1 MADNL
6 FGKPVTD
13 ATVKFYYPHKKVIT
27 AKDRAQVAFQLKEAD
42 EKSVN
47 ADKYVENLKE
57 RYGNGIATL
66 VTIYNATGG
75 TLVRYKD
82 YDFHGHIG
90 EVPYPNEIQNG
101 QWAAFLHVHT
111 AWTLRGS
118 SAAIVYSGSN
128 NAGDKVAWL
137 NAWSNPHHGTNY
149 AYTEVRPTS
158 HYDTG
163 GVWDAVESLFK
174 TDNFSDNS
182 NGGYTIAS
190 IGQNSPYKYV
200 GTMTLDGVIDSSA
213 SN

>member
-6 FGKPVTD
+6 FGTPVTD
-13 ATVKFYYPHKKVIT
+13 ATVKLYYPDIKEIT

-42 EKSVN
+42 QKSEN

-90 EVPYPNEIQNG
+90 EAPYPNEIQNG

-111 AWTLRGS
+111 SGTLRGS
-118 SAAIVYSGSN
+118 SAAIVYSGRNS
-128 NAGDKVAWL
+128 AGDKIAWL
-137 NAWSNPHHGTNY
+137 NAWSNPFHGTNC

-158 HYDTG
+158 HFDTG

-174 TDNFSDNS
+174 TDNFSDNEY
-182 NGGYTIAS
+182 GGYTIAS
-190 IGQNSPYKYV
+190 IGQSYP
-200 GTMTLDGVIDSSA
+200 I
-213 SN
+213 